1 MHHDKFGLIVES
13 SIYAKQSMWYTTLKK
28 ESKNHMIIS
37 IEAEKACDKI
47 QHLFMIDTHQIKY
60 RRNVCQHTKNYLWW
74 THTQRNTQ
82 HWKAESVSA
91 KCRNKT
97 SMPTLTT
104 STQHSI
110 EISSYFNQ
118 TGEKGSL
125 LGKEEI
131 KLSLFVADMIFHA

>member
-60 RRNVCQHTKNYLWW
+60 RRNVHLHKKAIYEKPTANIILNNGEKKNFSSKI
-74 THTQRNTQ
+74 R
-82 HWKAESVSA
+82 K
-91 KCRNKT
+91 KIR
-97 SMPTLTT
+97 MPILTT
-104 STQHSI
+104 FI
-110 EISSYFNQ
+110 
-118 TGEKGSL
+118 
-125 LGKEEI
+125 
-131 KLSLFVADMIFHA
+131 